1 MSDAAPDRFRARFET
16 SQGPFVVEVDRAAA
30 PLGADRF
37 HELVTAG
44 FYDGVR
50 FFRVLKGFVA
60 QFGIHGDPATNAR
73 WRQKTFPDDPVKASN
88 ARGTLTFATSG
99 PDSRT
104 TQLFVNL
111 ANNERLDGM
120 GFAAFGKVVEGMEVV
135 DALHG
140 GYGEGAP
147 RGDGP
152 DQGRIQTEGNAYLEK
167 DFPLLDH
174 VMTATIEAA
183 E

>member
-1 MSDAAPDRFRARFET
+1 
-16 SQGPFVVEVDRAAA
+16 
-30 PLGADRF
+30 
-37 HELVTAG
+37 
-44 FYDGVR
+44 
-50 FFRVLKGFVA
+50 
-60 QFGIHGDPATNAR
+60 
-73 WRQKTFPDDPVKASN
+73 
-88 ARGTLTFATSG
+88 
-99 PDSRT
+99 
-104 TQLFVNL
+104 
-111 ANNERLDGM
+111 M